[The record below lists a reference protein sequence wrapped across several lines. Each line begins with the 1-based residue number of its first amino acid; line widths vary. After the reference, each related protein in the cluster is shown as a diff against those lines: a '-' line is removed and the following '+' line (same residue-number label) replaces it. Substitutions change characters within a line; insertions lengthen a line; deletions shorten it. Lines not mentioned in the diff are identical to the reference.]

1 MKNKDKF
8 IILLGPTAVGKTDLS
23 IELAKRFN
31 GEIVSCDSMQI
42 YKYMDIGTAKIR
54 KDEME
59 GIEHHLL
66 DIVYPDDEFTVSN
79 YSDLAKEKIREINA
93 RGKLPIFVGGTGLY
107 INSLLYELNF
117 SKVEPN
123 YELRDKYE
131 NLAKEYGNEYVHNL
145 LKEID
150 IVSYERLYPNDLK
163 RVIRAIEIYEMT
175 GEKMSDNDNFRK
187 PNEDY
192 DSYLLGLFM
201 DREKLYERINLRVDI
216 MLENGLIE
224 EVKSLLDRGYSR
236 DLVSMQA
243 IGYKEIIDY
252 LEGNICFEDAILLL
266 KRNSRRYAKRQLTWF
281 RKEDRVNRIDVE
293 NYNLDILLDD
303 IEDNFIKRGI

>member
-201 DREKLYERINLRVDI
+201 DRKKLYERINLRVDI

-281 RKEDRVNRIDVE
+281 RKEDRVNWIDVE